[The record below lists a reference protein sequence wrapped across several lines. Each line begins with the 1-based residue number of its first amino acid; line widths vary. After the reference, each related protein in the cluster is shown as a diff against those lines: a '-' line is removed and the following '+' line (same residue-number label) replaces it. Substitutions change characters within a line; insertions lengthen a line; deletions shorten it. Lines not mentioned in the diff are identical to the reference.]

1 MRKPVPDCSR
11 YGLTWV
17 PSSQRCEHLDC
28 IEQIMNVL
36 DRQQE
41 SDGLMGLIATGGG
54 GAAGGAVEGGASG
67 AVAGPVG
74 VAVGAIVGAIQ
85 GLIGSARQRG
95 SDEARSGVA
104 LQISIDAIYYLKDS
118 VQAGEISPK
127 DARDIFRTKVMP
139 AFLNF
144 ILTLTT
150 KSVVES
156 RMTNQ
161 KRDLENLFEKE
172 VGSLPDLTT
181 AETSDDEGYLPVD
194 PNDSYDDLDLGFTE
208 YYDDQGGYYYEDES
222 GWYYEDASGNWQ
234 QQDAEGNLY
243 AGNYGTGEYWQT
255 LNGETYWE
263 GPDGSYYEEYSDGTW
278 TSGDANG
285 NQCDGDAAGNW
296 VCEDGT
302 GGGDWRQSP
311 ARTPKQQGQTRR
323 QTQVTQQSTF
333 DKYLK
338 QVIALIPKQ
347 QRATQNAQ
355 RAASARGQAQASAA
369 QERLRASGPI
379 GSSSAGSSSGI
390 DTTSLL
396 LIGGVLLVFMFMR
409 R

>member
-1 MRKPVPDCSR
+1 
-11 YGLTWV
+11 
-17 PSSQRCEHLDC
+17 
-28 IEQIMNVL
+28 MNVL
-36 DRQQE
+36 DRE
-41 SDGLMGLIATGGG
+41 SDGLMGLISTGGG
-54 GAAGGAVEGGASG
+54 GDGGGGG
-67 AVAGPVG
+67 AVAGPIG
-74 VAVGAIVGAIQ
+74 IAVGAIVGAIS

-118 VQAGEISPK
+118 VVAGEISPE
-127 DARDIFRTKVMP
+127 DARDIFRAKVMP

-172 VGSLPDLTT
+172 VASLPNLVP
-181 AETSDDEGYLPVD
+181 ETSGDDGYLPGPSGED
-194 PNDSYDDLDLGFTE
+194 YGDYEDQDFGYTE
-208 YYDDQGGYYYEDES
+208 YYDDQGGYFYEDES

-234 QQDAEGNLY
+234 QQDADGNLY
-243 AGNYGTGEYWQT
+243 AGSANGEYWQT
-255 LNGETYWE
+255 FEGETYWE
-263 GPDGSYYEEYSDGTW
+263 GPDGSYYEEYTDGTW

-285 NQCDGDAAGNW
+285 NQCDGDASGNW
-296 VCEDGT
+296 VCEDGS

-323 QTQVTQQSTF
+323 QTQVTQQSNF

-338 QVIALIPKQ
+338 QAIALIPKQ
-347 QRATQNAQ
+347 QRQTQNAA
-355 RAASARGQAQASAA
+355 RAASARGTSQASAA
-369 QERLRASGPI
+369 QERLRTVGASAPGA
-379 GSSSAGSSSGI
+379 SASGI
-390 DTTSLL
+390 DTTTLL